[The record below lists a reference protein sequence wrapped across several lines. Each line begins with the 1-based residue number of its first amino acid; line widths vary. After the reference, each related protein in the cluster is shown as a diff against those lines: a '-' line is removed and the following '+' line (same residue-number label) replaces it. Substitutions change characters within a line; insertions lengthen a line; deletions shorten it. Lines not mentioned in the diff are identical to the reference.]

1 MSSSIL
7 KVNVIASVFDEG
19 GQHLKGE
26 GGGSSKQRHHLAFY
40 HIFRCL
46 ESLEFKHNF
55 STTQPVCKSTC
66 VHAYRAVLIKE
77 HALLQSEIN
86 GKKCI

>member
-7 KVNVIASVFDEG
+7 KVNVIASVFDED
-19 GQHLKGE
+19 GQHHK
-26 GGGSSKQRHHLAFY
+26 GGGSFKQRHHFAFY
-40 HIFRCL
+40 QIFRCL

-77 HALLQSEIN
+77 HALFQS
-86 GKKCI
+86 